1 MSTSPVV
8 SRATRLGAVITAL
21 ALAAAL
27 LVVGD
32 SGPIA
37 GVHAAADT
45 DVANAGTQVDLPD
58 DVDDVQPDS
67 HGGTDSTS
75 ASAQAGASG
84 REHPG
89 QGRDRGNGP
98 PDHAPGPPDRNGN
111 GDDPEPRQGPTDYI
125 AMAERGE
132 LSPERFGD
140 DDIETVVEHVELH
153 DGEQMYV
160 EITRPTDE
168 ALADLGEDDI
178 LRDGLPVILKAG
190 PYQGTL
196 LDRRGWRIFPDPRD
210 EEGEPVGLTGYFP
223 KHGYAVVIADLRGTG
238 RSSGCLDHL
247 GPNDAKDLVTIVE
260 HLADARWS
268 NDRVGMTGHSYVGST
283 PSVAAAQAP
292 EGLKTIVPS
301 AGLASMYDHQF
312 HAGVK
317 WFLQWAGPQ
326 WTYSALTLTREL
338 PVEVDTIA
346 LGRTG
351 DNFPTDNPEQLGC
364 GLTTSAY
371 TAGHGQATG
380 QYQAWHAQ
388 RDWREGATDADIP
401 IFMVHGINDNAARI
415 PAAEWFFG
423 DRLGRQGDKV
433 WLSQHDH
440 GSANVTTCEDADADI
455 GHPTCRFDQWTYAL
469 HAWFDHHLMQTGVDT
484 GAPVEL
490 FLDDDEAWTA
500 EVWDAPE
507 GTLTL
512 YPDASDMS
520 LSDSPPEQDAS
531 ESWLAYGHQFFDPS
545 QGYVADGSSIEFS
558 MGPLDDDLLF
568 VGPPPRLRL
577 DLSVTTSQL
586 LNVVAVLERQTP
598 DGERRP
604 VNHCA
609 INPHLRHGLA
619 TPAPIVP
626 GEVMELDL
634 QCFTIGHKVE
644 AGDELFLSVRTWSNH
659 HVADASTDPQLT
671 LHTGPDASS
680 YSLPLVPDATVHE
693 DVEVH
698 ENGDD

>member
-1 MSTSPVV
+1 MSTSPAVA
-8 SRATRLGAVITAL
+8 RAIRLAAVITAL
-21 ALAAAL
+21 VLAGAL
-27 LVVGD
+27 LVAGEPD
-32 SGPIA
+32 A
-37 GVHAAADT
+37 FTGVHAAAGSDADRT
-45 DVANAGTQVDLPD
+45 GTQEDLSENPEAGD
-58 DVDDVQPDS
+58 GAVATPM
-67 HGGTDSTS
+67 S
-75 ASAQAGASG
+75 APAAHAGPRG

-89 QGRDRGNGP
+89 RGQGRGNGP
-98 PDHAPGPPDRNGN
+98 PDHAPGPPDRDRD
-111 GDDPEPRQGPTDYI
+111 GDDDGDEPEPREGPTDYI

-132 LSPERFGD
+132 LSPERYGD
-140 DDIETVVEHVELH
+140 DEIETVVERVELH

-160 EITRPTDE
+160 EITRPEGVHD
-168 ALADLGEDDI
+168 
-178 LRDGLPVILKAG
+178 LPVILKAG

-210 EEGEPVGLTGYFP
+210 EDGEPVGLTGYFP
-223 KHGYAVVIADLRGTG
+223 KHGYAVAIADLRGTG

-247 GPNDAKDLVTIVE
+247 GPNDAKDLTTIVDY
-260 HLADARWS
+260 LADAEWS
-268 NDRVGMTGHSYVGST
+268 NGRVGMTGHSYVGST
-283 PSVAAAQAP
+283 PSIAAAQAP

-351 DNFPTDNPEQLGC
+351 DNFPTDNPDQLGC

-380 QYQAWHAQ
+380 QYQAWHTQ
-388 RDWREGATDADIP
+388 RDWRQGATAADIP

-423 DRLGRQGDKV
+423 DRLGREGDKV

-490 FLDDDEAWTA
+490 FLDDGEAWTA
-500 EVWDAPE
+500 EVWKAPE
-507 GTLTL
+507 DVLTL

-520 LSDSPPEQDAS
+520 LGFEAPAEDGS
-531 ESWLAYGHQFFDPS
+531 ESWLAYGHQVFDPQ
-545 QGYVADGSSIEFS
+545 QGYVANGSSIEFS
-558 MGPLDDDLLF
+558 TGVLDDDVLF

-577 DLSVTTSQL
+577 DLSVSTSQL
-586 LNVVAVLERQTP
+586 LNVVAVLERVTA

-609 INPHLRHGLA
+609 ANPHLRHGLS

-634 QCFTIGHKVE
+634 QCFTIGHKV
-644 AGDELFLSVRTWSNH
+644 AKGDELILSVRTWSDH

-671 LHTGPDASS
+671 LHTGPQASS
-680 YSLPLVPDATVHE
+680 YTLPVAADATVHE

-698 ENGDD
+698 QHAGE

>member
-1 MSTSPVV
+1 MSTSPAAV
-8 SRATRLGAVITAL
+8 RAIRLGAVLAAL

-27 LVVGD
+27 LVAGD
-32 SGPIA
+32 AEPVA
-37 GVHAAADT
+37 GVPAAADAQGEAS
-45 DVANAGTQVDLPD
+45 DEGTQ
-58 DVDDVQPDS
+58 
-67 HGGTDSTS
+67 STPTTH
-75 ASAQAGASG
+75 AGASG

-89 QGRDRGNGP
+89 RGRSNAP
-98 PDHAPGPPDRNGN
+98 PDHVPGPPDRDRDDESDDEE
-111 GDDPEPRQGPTDYI
+111 GDEPQPREPGPTDYI

-132 LSPERFGD
+132 LSPERFSD
-140 DDIETVVEHVELH
+140 DEIETVVEHVELH

-168 ALADLGEDDI
+168 ALASLEDEDI
-178 LRDGLPVILKAG
+178 LADGLPVILKAG

-210 EEGEPVGLTGYFP
+210 EDGEPVGLTGYFP
-223 KHGYAVVIADLRGTG
+223 KHGYAVAVADLRGTG

-247 GPNDAKDLVTIVE
+247 GPDDAKDLTTIVD
-260 HLADARWS
+260 HLADADWS

-283 PSVAAAQAP
+283 PSIAAAQAP

-326 WTYSALTLTREL
+326 WTYAALTLTREL
-338 PVEVDTIA
+338 PIEADTIA

-351 DNFPTDNPEQLGC
+351 DNFPTDNPDQLGC

-388 RDWREGATDADIP
+388 RDWREGAAAADIP

-423 DRLGRQGDKV
+423 ERLGREGDKV

-440 GSANVTTCEDADADI
+440 GSANATTCEDADGY

-490 FLDDDEAWTA
+490 FLDDGEAWAA
-500 EVWDAPE
+500 EVWDAPD
-507 GTLTL
+507 GALTL

-520 LSDSPPEQDAS
+520 LGFEPPAEDAS
-531 ESWLAYGHQFFDPS
+531 ESWLAYGHQFFDPQ
-545 QGYVADGSSIEFS
+545 QGYVANGSSIEFS
-558 MGPLDDDLLF
+558 TGELEDDVLL

-609 INPHLRHGLA
+609 INPHLRHGLS

-626 GEVMELDL
+626 GEAMELDL

-644 AGDELFLSVRTWSNH
+644 AGDELVLSVRTWSDH

-680 YSLPLVPDATVHE
+680 YTLPVVPDATVYE

-698 ENGDD
+698 QHADG